1 LVFLLLSSLWS
12 LQALPAKN
20 RSDAIILPSSQWG
33 ELLYARPHALENSDE
48 RLPIP
53 GIWDPENGFLIQSTN
68 PASYALNFPTTG
80 ANGLYFYLV
89 IRGDADELTW
99 EPVTHEG
106 IRATINYSSGR
117 GIHVGHYFKCLMY
130 VCFKVLLTG
139 PEGPSDWRNPY
150 PNRIAKPRLPQT
162 FEIIGR
168 DREGNEVI
176 KYGFVLQKWFAF
188 RADYRYHHPEG
199 EKTFQIQESWCS
211 SLGYRMANINEVT
224 NAVCIDRSNSY
235 NRCPGNVFS
244 ATPPSQWWVID
255 RSKNQH
261 DRRIGA
267 GLFSEWG
274 YLPYYHKTN
283 IPADWFW
290 AKGPAEDSIHAY
302 DVNEAGGQIR
312 ILWKGND
319 RGAMCVTP

>member
-1 LVFLLLSSLWS
+1 MLLLSSLWS
-12 LQALPAKN
+12 LQALPVKNGRRIN

-33 ELLYARPHALENSDE
+33 EVMYAIPRSLEYG
-48 RLPIP
+48 LPIP
-53 GIWDPENGFLIQSTN
+53 GIWDSDYGFLIQSTN
-68 PASYALNFPTTG
+68 PESYALNFPTTG
-80 ANGLYFYLV
+80 ANELYFYLA

-106 IRATINYSSGR
+106 ISATMSYAYAGENYFTR
-117 GIHVGHYFKCLMY
+117 ERCKIY
-130 VCFKVLLTG
+130 VCVKVRLTG
-139 PEGPSDWRNPY
+139 PEAVSQWRNPY

-188 RADYRYHHPEG
+188 RADYRYYPEG

-224 NAVCIDRSNSY
+224 NAVCIDRANGGASY
-235 NRCPGNVFS
+235 NQCRGNVVS
-244 ATPPSQWWVID
+244 AIPSSLWWVRD
-255 RSKNQH
+255 RRINKH

-267 GLFSEWG
+267 GLLTEWG
-274 YLPYYHKTN
+274 YLSFYGASVP
-283 IPADWFW
+283 PDWYW
-290 AKGPAEDSIHAY
+290 ARGPAENSVYAY
-302 DVNEAGGQIR
+302 DVNLAAGEIG